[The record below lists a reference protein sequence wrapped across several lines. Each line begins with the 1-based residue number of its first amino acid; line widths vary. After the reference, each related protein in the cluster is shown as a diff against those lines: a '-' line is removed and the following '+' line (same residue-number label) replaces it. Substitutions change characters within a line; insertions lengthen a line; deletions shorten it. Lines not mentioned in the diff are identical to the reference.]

1 MQEYIESIEHE
12 NYMKKKAARFYL
24 DEARAEMKRTLA
36 TPSTE
41 LHKDDEDEDAPQI
54 KQNRKMTK
62 AEARRMLRRTQA
74 ALWR

>member
-36 TPSTE
+36 TPSKE
-41 LHKDDEDEDAPQI
+41 LHKDDEDAPKI
-54 KQNRKMTK
+54 KQNRRMTK

-74 ALWR
+74 ALWRS

>member
-1 MQEYIESIEHE
+1 MIEYIEPIEYE
-12 NYMKKKAARFYL
+12 NYRKKQALKKAREEL
-24 DEARAEMKRTLA
+24 KKTLA
-36 TPSTE
+36 APAPS
-41 LHKDDEDEDAPQI
+41 KKAEDEDAPQI